1 MFFPGKAFVPD
12 SCCKEDSNV
21 VTCTGLNN
29 TDGTPV
35 LGPPVTGTINPHLY
49 HNVKYNL
56 LIHYCEII
64 KSLNRLHHLFFYINQ
79 RLHNPFNCF
88 KHCILDKLIY
98 IYIGYYIY
106 ISTYIHIMT
115 NQNYQN
121 NLTLIMFKCMIHIF
135 HHVYLCNNVSKIHSQ
150 RPH

>member
-1 MFFPGKAFVPD
+1 
-12 SCCKEDSNV
+12 
-21 VTCTGLNN
+21 LNN

-64 KSLNRLHHLFFYINQ
+64 KSFNRFHHFFFFFYINQ

-98 IYIGYYIY
+98 IYRLLHL
-106 ISTYIHIMT
+106 YIHIYPHNDQSELPKQSDINHVQVYDT
-115 NQNYQN
+115 
-121 NLTLIMFKCMIHIF
+121 HIPSR
-135 HHVYLCNNVSKIHSQ
+135 LLM
-150 RPH
+150 

>member
-64 KSLNRLHHLFFYINQ
+64 KSSTICFFYINQ

-98 IYIGYYIY
+98 IYISVITSIY
-106 ISTYIHIMT
+106 PHIST
-115 NQNYQN
+115 
-121 NLTLIMFKCMIHIF
+121 
-135 HHVYLCNNVSKIHSQ
+135 
-150 RPH
+150 